1 MKKLNN
7 LPGPLSQEQIIILY
21 KQYQEGNIHAKE
33 AILTN
38 NIKLV
43 LNIVFTKFN
52 APYFDKEELISVG
65 LLGLTECIDKYDI
78 NKKVKFSTYATYC
91 VKNKIISYIRKKEST
106 NNNISIYDYLSTN
119 IDDEETIE
127 SRLQDETIDI
137 QLDYEKK
144 EEKYFIRELV
154 EQLPK
159 QKKAIIKMYFG
170 FNCKQHTLK
179 EIGKE
184 LNISS
189 QYVHVILKETLIEL
203 KELLL
208 ELQFKKT
215 NI

>member
-7 LPGPLSQEQIIILY
+7 LPEPLSQEQIIILY
-21 KQYQEGNIHAKE
+21 KQYQEGNLLAKE
-33 AILTN
+33 TILTS

-43 LNIVFTKFN
+43 INIVLTSFN
-52 APYFDKEELISVG
+52 IPYYDKEELIGVG

-78 NKKVKFSTYATYC
+78 NKKVKFSTYATRC
-91 VKNKIISYIRKKEST
+91 VKNKIISYIRNNKL

-119 IDDEETIE
+119 IDEEETIE
-127 SRLQDETIDI
+127 STLQDKSVNI

-144 EEKYFIRELV
+144 EERQFIKDLV
-154 EQLPK
+154 NQLPE
-159 QKKAIIKMYFG
+159 QERIIIKMYYG
-170 FNCKQHTLK
+170 FECRQHTLK

-189 QYVHVILKETLIEL
+189 QYVHIILKNTLISL
-203 KELLL
+203 KEILI
-208 ELQFKKT
+208 EMQFKKI